1 MKRFI
6 KMEDNDMVATALAN
20 FDVGDIADISSK
32 ENEHLESCK
41 CLDTIPFGNKIA
53 LVDIKTGEKLVKYGA
68 VIGECTRDIRR
79 GQLVHVHNVK
89 SLAVDIPEAF
99 KIEIMRQMEIKPEE
113 DVKL

>member
-1 MKRFI
+1 MKN
-6 KMEDNDMVATALAN
+6 NDMVATALEN
-20 FDVGDIADISSK
+20 FEAGETADIYSK
-32 ENEHLESCK
+32 ENEYIESCK
-41 CLDTIPFGNKIA
+41 CLNTIPFGNKIA
-53 LVDIKTGEKLVKYGA
+53 LLDIKKGDKVVKYGA

-99 KIEIMRQMEIKPEE
+99 KIEIMRQMDIKPEE